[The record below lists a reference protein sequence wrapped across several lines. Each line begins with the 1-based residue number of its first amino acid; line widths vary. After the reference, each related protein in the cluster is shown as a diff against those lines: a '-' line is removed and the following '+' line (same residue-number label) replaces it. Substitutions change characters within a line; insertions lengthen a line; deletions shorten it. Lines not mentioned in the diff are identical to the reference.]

1 MIVLPIGGGFEIYYT
16 YISNKLQGAICIFP
30 CITTSREIY
39 IKLQVKGAIITSMSK
54 ITKGHIITQNLD
66 GTDHLDC
73 LYRISLKALIYNDV
87 GQILVVKEI
96 DRTYWDL
103 PGGGMDFGETIE
115 SSLKR
120 ELYEE
125 VGYKGGLHYQLFDA
139 SDEMYIE
146 RIDANQI
153 CFYCRVWLDNF
164 DFIPGEEGDEI
175 MFINPEELLLQKSE
189 VDAPARAYRA
199 HMKWQK
205 LYSKQ

>member
-1 MIVLPIGGGFEIYYT
+1 MTFM
-16 YISNKLQGAICIFP
+16 SN
-30 CITTSREIY
+30 T
-39 IKLQVKGAIITSMSK
+39 
-54 ITKGHIITQNLD
+54 TKGHIITQNLD

-73 LYRISLKALIYNDV
+73 LYRISLKALIYNDA

-125 VGYKGGLHYQLFDA
+125 VGYKGGLRYQLFDA

-153 CFYCRVWLDNF
+153 CFYCRVWPENF
-164 DFIPGEEGDEI
+164 DFMPGEEGDEV
-175 MFINPEELLLQKSE
+175 MFIDPEELLLQESE
-189 VDAPARAYRA
+189 VDAPARAYGA
-199 HMKWQK
+199 HMKWQE
-205 LYSKQ
+205 LHSEIVR

>member
-1 MIVLPIGGGFEIYYT
+1 MTF
-16 YISNKLQGAICIFP
+16 
-30 CITTSREIY
+30 
-39 IKLQVKGAIITSMSK
+39 MSK

-73 LYRISLKALIYNDV
+73 LYRISLKALIYNDA

-115 SSLKR
+115 LSLKR

-125 VGYKGGLHYQLFDA
+125 VGYRGDLRYQLFDA

-146 RIDANQI
+146 RIDANKI
-153 CFYCRVWLDNF
+153 CFYCRVWPENF
-164 DFIPGEEGDEI
+164 DFMPGEEGDEI
-175 MFINPEELLLQKSE
+175 MFIDPEELLLQKSE
-189 VDAPARAYRA
+189 VDAPARAHAA
-199 HMKWQK
+199 HVKWQQ
-205 LYSKQ
+205 LHSEIVW

>member
-1 MIVLPIGGGFEIYYT
+1 MT
-16 YISNKLQGAICIFP
+16 
-30 CITTSREIY
+30 
-39 IKLQVKGAIITSMSK
+39 K

-73 LYRISLKALIYNDV
+73 LYRISLKALIYNDA

-125 VGYKGGLHYQLFDA
+125 VGYKGDLRYQLFDV

-153 CFYCRVWLDNF
+153 CFYFRVWPENF
-164 DFIPGEEGDEI
+164 DFIPSEEGDEV
-175 MFINPEELLLQKSE
+175 MFVDPEELLLQKSE
-189 VDAPARAYRA
+189 VDAPARAHAA
-199 HMKWQK
+199 HVKWQE
-205 LYSKQ
+205 LHSEIVR

>member
-1 MIVLPIGGGFEIYYT
+1 
-16 YISNKLQGAICIFP
+16 
-30 CITTSREIY
+30 
-39 IKLQVKGAIITSMSK
+39 MSK
-54 ITKGHIITQNLD
+54 ITKGHIITQNPD

-73 LYRISLKALIYNDV
+73 LYRISLKALIYNDA

-115 SSLKR
+115 LSLKR

-125 VGYKGGLHYQLFDA
+125 VGYKGSLRYQLFDA

-153 CFYCRVWLDNF
+153 CFYCRVWPENF
-164 DFIPGEEGDEI
+164 DFMPGEEGDEVQ
-175 MFINPEELLLQKSE
+175 FVDPEGLLLQKSE
-189 VDAPARAYRA
+189 VDAPARAYAA
-199 HMKWQK
+199 HVKWQEISGCMK
-205 LYSKQ
+205 

>member
-1 MIVLPIGGGFEIYYT
+1 MT
-16 YISNKLQGAICIFP
+16 KL
-30 CITTSREIY
+30 TN
-39 IKLQVKGAIITSMSK
+39 
-54 ITKGHIITQNLD
+54 GHLVTQD
-66 GTDHLDC
+66 SVGVTRHDY
-73 LYRISLKALIYNDV
+73 LYRISLKALIYNDA

-125 VGYKGGLHYQLFDA
+125 VGYKGGLRYQLFDA

-153 CFYCRVWLDNF
+153 CFYCRVWPDNF
-164 DFIPGEEGDEI
+164 DFAVGEEGDEI
-175 MFINPEELLLQKSE
+175 IFINPEELPLQKSE
-189 VDAPARAYRA
+189 INAPARAYDV
-199 HMKWQK
+199 HIKWQK
-205 LYSKQ
+205 LSEQRV

>member
-1 MIVLPIGGGFEIYYT
+1 M
-16 YISNKLQGAICIFP
+16 SNAINGQL
-30 CITTSREIY
+30 ITHDS
-39 IKLQVKGAIITSMSK
+39 KGAIK
-54 ITKGHIITQNLD
+54 RD
-66 GTDHLDC
+66 Y
-73 LYRISLKALIYNDV
+73 LYRISIKALIYNDV

-120 ELYEE
+120 ELHEE
-125 VGYKGGLHYQLFDA
+125 VGYKGDLRYQLFDA

-153 CFYCRVWLDNF
+153 CFYCRVWPENF
-164 DFIPGEEGDEI
+164 DFTPGEEGDEV

-189 VDAPARAYRA
+189 VDAPARAYGA
-199 HMKWQK
+199 YMKWQELCSLK
-205 LYSKQ
+205 N